1 MVEADVGFAGGRH
14 IVGDQN
20 GGHALPN
27 TSATLGGARAL
38 GRDDLGRIAPGAK
51 ADLVLVDLG
60 TLSMSPV
67 RDPLKNLVF
76 SASRHDVDTVI
87 VDGRLVVDGGRLEG
101 IDERQL
107 ARDVRR

>member
-1 MVEADVGFAGGRH
+1 
-14 IVGDQN
+14 
-20 GGHALPN
+20 
-27 TSATLGGARAL
+27 
-38 GRDDLGRIAPGAK
+38 
-51 ADLVLVDLG
+51 
-60 TLSMSPV
+60 MSPV

-107 ARDVRR
+107 ARDVKR